1 MISNRP
7 TTQSLNHPVMTTLF
21 TRQKS
26 TLNQGLLVQR
36 EYGSDE
42 TEYMPDGA
50 GMENEYLA
58 FTVALDYAF

>member
-1 MISNRP
+1 MITHRS

-36 EYGSDE
+36 EYDADE
-42 TEYMPDGA
+42 AEGIPGGA
-50 GMENEYLA
+50 GLENEYLA

>member
-1 MISNRP
+1 MITHRP
-7 TTQSLNHPVMTTLF
+7 TTQSINHPAMTTLF
-21 TRQKS
+21 TRQKA

>member
-1 MISNRP
+1 MITHRP

-21 TRQKS
+21 TRQKA

-36 EYGSDE
+36 ENDADE
-42 TEYMPDGA
+42 AEGMPDGA